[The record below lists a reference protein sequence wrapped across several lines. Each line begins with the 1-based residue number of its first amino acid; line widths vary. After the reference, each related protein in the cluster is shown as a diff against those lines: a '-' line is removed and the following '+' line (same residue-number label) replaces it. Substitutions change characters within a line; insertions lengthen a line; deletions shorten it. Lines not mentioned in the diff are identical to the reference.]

1 LKFLFIHTINRK
13 TNFKHYT
20 PMAQI
25 GNLTASASSVFNLDF
40 LPERFLIATTD
51 TDQPLSQISVVTSGT
66 QLFSITAAARI
77 RAVAKFDQGATLG
90 ADVKVPMWLKL
101 STGRINKQTTIN
113 VTNSGAGTESVEAV
127 STNISNIA
135 RRAVE
140 QSINAS
146 ANATF
151 DTFEALFYDPTNVL
165 RIQVIF
171 ANGYSDEY
179 TKNEIDALY
188 AAYHVAD
195 ADGRLNGLSV
205 IDSDSLGGQIA
216 QVTIYN
222 GSGGATVVLKTD
234 YVQL

>member
-1 LKFLFIHTINRK
+1 
-13 TNFKHYT
+13 
-20 PMAQI
+20 MALI
-25 GNLTASASSVFNLDF
+25 GNLVASSASVFNLDF
-40 LPERFLIATTD
+40 LPERFLIGTTD

-101 STGRINKQTTIN
+101 GTGRINKQTTIN
-113 VTNSGAGTESVEAV
+113 VTNSGAGTDAVQAV
-127 STNISNIA
+127 STNIGSIA

-140 QSINAS
+140 QSLNAS

-151 DTFEALFYDPTNVL
+151 NEFEALFYDPTHVL
-165 RIQVIF
+165 RVNITF
-171 ANGYSDEY
+171 ANGYVDEY
-179 TKNEIDALY
+179 TNNEINAY
-188 AAYHVAD
+188 FAAYHAAD
-195 ADGRLNGLSV
+195 ADGTLNALSC
-205 IDSDSLGGQIA
+205 IDSDSMGGQIA

-222 GSGGATVVLKTD
+222 GSGGATVVLKSD

>member
-1 LKFLFIHTINRK
+1 
-13 TNFKHYT
+13 
-20 PMAQI
+20 MAQI
-25 GNLTASASSVFNLDF
+25 GNLVASSASVFNLDF
-40 LPERFLIATTD
+40 LPERFLIGSTD

-66 QLFSITAAARI
+66 QLFSITSAARI

-113 VTNSGAGTESVEAV
+113 VTNSGAGTESVQAV
-127 STNISNIA
+127 STNISGIA

-165 RIQVIF
+165 RVNIVF
-171 ANGYSDEY
+171 ANGYVDEF
-179 TKNEIDALY
+179 TDKEINALY

-195 ADGRLNGLSV
+195 ADGLLNGLTC

>member
-1 LKFLFIHTINRK
+1 
-13 TNFKHYT
+13 
-20 PMAQI
+20 MAQI

-40 LPERFLIATTD
+40 LPERFLIASTD

-66 QLFSITAAARI
+66 QLFSITSAARV

-101 STGRINKQTTIN
+101 STGRVNKQTTIN

-127 STNISNIA
+127 STNISGIA

-195 ADGRLNGLSV
+195 ADGRLNGLSC

>member
-1 LKFLFIHTINRK
+1 
-13 TNFKHYT
+13 
-20 PMAQI
+20 MAQI
-25 GNLTASASSVFNLDF
+25 GNLVASSASVFNLDF
-40 LPERFLIATTD
+40 LPERFLIGSTD

-66 QLFSITAAARI
+66 QLFSITAATRI

-113 VTNSGAGTESVEAV
+113 VTNSGAGTESVQAV
-127 STNISNIA
+127 STNISGIA

-165 RIQVIF
+165 RVNIVF
-171 ANGYSDEY
+171 ANGYVDEY
-179 TKNEIDALY
+179 TDKEINALY

-195 ADGRLNGLSV
+195 ADGLLNGLSC

>member
-1 LKFLFIHTINRK
+1 MFIHTINRK

-66 QLFSITAAARI
+66 QLFSITAAARV
-77 RAVAKFDQGATLG
+77 RAVAKFDMGATLG

-101 STGRINKQTTIN
+101 STGRVNKQTTIN

-127 STNISNIA
+127 STNISAIA

>member
-1 LKFLFIHTINRK
+1 
-13 TNFKHYT
+13 
-20 PMAQI
+20 MAKI
-25 GNLTASASSVFNLDF
+25 GNLTASSSSVFNLDF
-40 LPERFLIATTD
+40 LPERFLIGTTD

-127 STNISNIA
+127 STNISAIA

-151 DTFEALFYDPTNVL
+151 DTFEGLFYDPTNVL
-165 RIQVIF
+165 RVNIVF
-171 ANGYSDEY
+171 ANGYVDEF
-179 TKNEIDALY
+179 TPQEINALY

-195 ADGRLNGLSV
+195 ADGLLNGLSC

>member
-1 LKFLFIHTINRK
+1 
-13 TNFKHYT
+13 
-20 PMAQI
+20 MAQI

-40 LPERFLIATTD
+40 LPERFLIAATD

-101 STGRINKQTTIN
+101 AVGRVNKQTTIN
-113 VTNSGAGTESVEAV
+113 VTNSGAGTEAVQAV
-127 STNISNIA
+127 STNIGSIA

-151 DTFEALFYDPTNVL
+151 DNFEGLFFDPTNVL
-165 RIQVIF
+165 RVNITY
-171 ANGYSDEY
+171 ANGYVDEY
-179 TKNEIDALY
+179 TPNEINALY
-188 AAYHVAD
+188 AAYHVSD
-195 ADGRLNGLSV
+195 ADGTLAGLSC
-205 IDSDSLGGQIA
+205 IDSDSGAGLIS

>member
-1 LKFLFIHTINRK
+1 
-13 TNFKHYT
+13 
-20 PMAQI
+20 MAQI
-25 GNLTASASSVFNLDF
+25 GNLVASSASVFNLDF
-40 LPERFLIATTD
+40 LPERFLIGSTD
-51 TDQPLSQISVVTSGT
+51 TDVPLSQISVVTSGT

-113 VTNSGAGTESVEAV
+113 VTNSGAGTESVQAV
-127 STNISNIA
+127 STNISGIA

-165 RIQVIF
+165 RVNIVF
-171 ANGYSDEY
+171 SNGYVDEY
-179 TKNEIDALY
+179 TDKEINALY
-188 AAYHVAD
+188 AAYHVSD
-195 ADGRLNGLSV
+195 ADGLLNGLSC

-234 YVQL
+234 YVAL

>member
-1 LKFLFIHTINRK
+1 
-13 TNFKHYT
+13 
-20 PMAQI
+20 MAQI
-25 GNLTASASSVFNLDF
+25 GNLVASSASVFNLDF
-40 LPERFLIATTD
+40 LPERFLIASTD

-77 RAVAKFDQGATLG
+77 RAVAKFDMGATLG

-113 VTNSGAGTESVEAV
+113 VTNSSTGTESVEAV
-127 STNISNIA
+127 STNISGIA

-171 ANGYSDEY
+171 ANGFSDEY

-195 ADGRLNGLSV
+195 ADGRLNALSC

>member
-1 LKFLFIHTINRK
+1 
-13 TNFKHYT
+13 
-20 PMAQI
+20 MAQI
-25 GNLTASASSVFNLDF
+25 GNLVASSASVFNLDF
-40 LPERFLIATTD
+40 LPERFLVGSTD

-66 QLFSITAAARI
+66 QLFSITSAARI

-113 VTNSGAGTESVEAV
+113 VTNSGAGTESVQAV
-127 STNISNIA
+127 STNISGIA

-165 RIQVIF
+165 RINIVF
-171 ANGYSDEY
+171 ANGYVDEY
-179 TKNEIDALY
+179 TDKEINAYY
-188 AAYHVAD
+188 AAYHVTD
-195 ADGRLNGLSV
+195 ADGLLNGLSC

>member
-1 LKFLFIHTINRK
+1 
-13 TNFKHYT
+13 
-20 PMAQI
+20 MAQI

-40 LPERFLIATTD
+40 LPERFLIASTD

-101 STGRINKQTTIN
+101 STGRVNKQTTIN

-127 STNISNIA
+127 STNISAIA

-165 RIQVIF
+165 RIQVNF

-195 ADGRLNGLSV
+195 ADGRLNGLSC
-205 IDSDSLGGQIA
+205 IDSDSLGGQIS

-222 GSGGATVVLKTD
+222 GAGGATVVLKTD

>member
-1 LKFLFIHTINRK
+1 
-13 TNFKHYT
+13 
-20 PMAQI
+20 MAQI

-40 LPERFLIATTD
+40 LPERFLVDATD

-77 RAVAKFDQGATLG
+77 RAVMGATLG
-90 ADVKVPMWLKL
+90 ADVKVPMWLKFA
-101 STGRINKQTTIN
+101 TGRINKQTTIN
-113 VTNSGAGTESVEAV
+113 VTNSGAGTEAVQAV
-127 STNISNIA
+127 STNISSIA

-151 DTFEALFYDPTNVL
+151 DTFEALFYDDTNVL
-165 RIQVIF
+165 RVQITF
-171 ANGYSDEY
+171 SNGFSDEY
-179 TKNEIDALY
+179 TPNEINALY

-195 ADGRLNGLSV
+195 ADGTLNGLSV

>member
-1 LKFLFIHTINRK
+1 
-13 TNFKHYT
+13 
-20 PMAQI
+20 MAQI
-25 GNLTASASSVFNLDF
+25 GSLTASASSVFNLDF
-40 LPERFLIATTD
+40 LPERFLIGQTD

-101 STGRINKQTTIN
+101 AVGRVNKQTTIN
-113 VTNSGAGTESVEAV
+113 VTNSGAGTEAVQAV
-127 STNISNIA
+127 STNMGNIA

-151 DTFEALFYDPTNVL
+151 DNFEGLFFDPTNVL
-165 RIQVIF
+165 RVQITF
-171 ANGYSDEY
+171 ANGYTDEY
-179 TKNEIDALY
+179 TPEEINALY

-195 ADGRLNGLSV
+195 ADGTLNALSC
-205 IDSDSLGGQIA
+205 IDSDSGAGLIS

>member
-1 LKFLFIHTINRK
+1 MFIHTINRK

-40 LPERFLIATTD
+40 LPERFLIASTD

-101 STGRINKQTTIN
+101 STGRINKQTSIN

-127 STNISNIA
+127 STNISSIA

>member
-1 LKFLFIHTINRK
+1 
-13 TNFKHYT
+13 
-20 PMAQI
+20 MAKI
-25 GNLTASASSVFNLDF
+25 GNLTASSSSVFNLDF
-40 LPERFLIATTD
+40 LPERFLIGTTD

-127 STNISNIA
+127 STNISGIA

-151 DTFEALFYDPTNVL
+151 DTFEGLFYDPTNVL
-165 RIQVIF
+165 RVNIVF
-171 ANGYSDEY
+171 ANGYVDEF
-179 TKNEIDALY
+179 TPQEINALY

-195 ADGRLNGLSV
+195 ADGLLNGLSC

>member
-1 LKFLFIHTINRK
+1 
-13 TNFKHYT
+13 
-20 PMAQI
+20 MAQI
-25 GNLTASASSVFNLDF
+25 GNLVASSASVFNLDF
-40 LPERFLIATTD
+40 LPERFLISSTD

-113 VTNSGAGTESVEAV
+113 VTNSGAGTESVQAV
-127 STNISNIA
+127 STNISGIA

-151 DTFEALFYDPTNVL
+151 DTFEALFYDPTYVSRLNIV
-165 RIQVIF
+165 F
-171 ANGYSDEY
+171 SNGYVDEY
-179 TKNEIDALY
+179 TTTEINALY

-195 ADGRLNGLSV
+195 ADGLLNGLSC

>member
-1 LKFLFIHTINRK
+1 
-13 TNFKHYT
+13 
-20 PMAQI
+20 MAQI
-25 GNLTASASSVFNLDF
+25 GNLVASSASVFNLDF
-40 LPERFLIATTD
+40 LPERFLIGSTD

-113 VTNSGAGTESVEAV
+113 VTNSGAGTESVQAV
-127 STNISNIA
+127 STNISGIA

-151 DTFEALFYDPTNVL
+151 DTFEALFYDPANVL
-165 RIQVIF
+165 RVNIVF
-171 ANGYSDEY
+171 ANGYVDEF
-179 TKNEIDALY
+179 TDKEINALY
-188 AAYHVAD
+188 AAYHVSD
-195 ADGRLNGLSV
+195 ADGLLNGLSC

>member
-1 LKFLFIHTINRK
+1 
-13 TNFKHYT
+13 
-20 PMAQI
+20 
-25 GNLTASASSVFNLDF
+25 
-40 LPERFLIATTD
+40 
-51 TDQPLSQISVVTSGT
+51 
-66 QLFSITAAARI
+66 
-77 RAVAKFDQGATLG
+77 
-90 ADVKVPMWLKL
+90 MWLKL

-113 VTNSGAGTESVEAV
+113 VTNSGAGTESVQAV
-127 STNISNIA
+127 STNISGIA

-165 RIQVIF
+165 RVNITF
-171 ANGYSDEY
+171 ANGYVDEY
-179 TKNEIDALY
+179 TDKEINALY
-188 AAYHVAD
+188 AAYHVSD
-195 ADGRLNGLSV
+195 ADGLLNGLSC

>member
-1 LKFLFIHTINRK
+1 
-13 TNFKHYT
+13 
-20 PMAQI
+20 MAQI
-25 GNLTASASSVFNLDF
+25 GNLVASSASVFNLDF
-40 LPERFLIATTD
+40 LPERFLIGGTD
-51 TDQPLSQISVVTSGT
+51 LDQPLSQISVVTSGT

-77 RAVAKFDQGATLG
+77 RAVAKFDMGATLG

-113 VTNSGAGTESVEAV
+113 VTNSAAGTEAVQAV
-127 STNISNIA
+127 STNISGIA

-165 RIQVIF
+165 RVNITF
-171 ANGYSDEY
+171 ANGFVDEF
-179 TKNEIDALY
+179 TDKEINALY

-195 ADGRLNGLSV
+195 ADGLLNGLTC

-222 GSGGATVVLKTD
+222 GSGGSTVVLKTD

>member
-1 LKFLFIHTINRK
+1 
-13 TNFKHYT
+13 
-20 PMAQI
+20 MAQI
-25 GNLTASASSVFNLDF
+25 GNLVASSASVFNLDF
-40 LPERFLIATTD
+40 LPERFLIGNTD

-113 VTNSGAGTESVEAV
+113 VTNSGAGTESVQAV
-127 STNISNIA
+127 STNISGIA

-165 RIQVIF
+165 RVNIVF
-171 ANGYSDEY
+171 ANGYVDEY
-179 TKNEIDALY
+179 TDKEINALY

-195 ADGRLNGLSV
+195 ADGLLNGLSC

-234 YVQL
+234 YVAL

>member
-1 LKFLFIHTINRK
+1 
-13 TNFKHYT
+13 
-20 PMAQI
+20 MAQI
-25 GNLTASASSVFNLDF
+25 GNLVASSASVFNLDF
-40 LPERFLIATTD
+40 LPERFLIGSTD

-113 VTNSGAGTESVEAV
+113 VTNSGAGTESVQAV
-127 STNISNIA
+127 STNISGIA

-165 RIQVIF
+165 RVNIVF
-171 ANGYSDEY
+171 ANGYVDEF
-179 TKNEIDALY
+179 TDKEINALY
-188 AAYHVAD
+188 AAYHVSD
-195 ADGRLNGLSV
+195 ADGLLNGLSC

>member
-1 LKFLFIHTINRK
+1 MKFLFIHTINRK

>member
-1 LKFLFIHTINRK
+1 
-13 TNFKHYT
+13 
-20 PMAQI
+20 MAQI
-25 GNLTASASSVFNLDF
+25 GNLVASSASVFNLDF
-40 LPERFLIATTD
+40 LPERFLVGSTD

-113 VTNSGAGTESVEAV
+113 VTNSGAGTESVQAV
-127 STNISNIA
+127 STNISGIA
-135 RRAVE
+135 RSAVE

-165 RIQVIF
+165 RVNIVF
-171 ANGYSDEY
+171 ANGYVDEY
-179 TKNEIDALY
+179 TDKEINALY
-188 AAYHVAD
+188 AAYHVTD
-195 ADGRLNGLSV
+195 ADGLLNGLSC

>member
-1 LKFLFIHTINRK
+1 
-13 TNFKHYT
+13 
-20 PMAQI
+20 MAQI

-40 LPERFLIATTD
+40 LPERFLVGGTD

-66 QLFSITAAARI
+66 QLFSITSAARI

-113 VTNSGAGTESVEAV
+113 VTNSGAGTESVQAV
-127 STNISNIA
+127 STNISGIA

-165 RIQVIF
+165 RVNITF
-171 ANGYSDEY
+171 ANGYVDEY
-179 TKNEIDALY
+179 TDKEINALY

-195 ADGRLNGLSV
+195 ADGLLNGLSC

>member
-1 LKFLFIHTINRK
+1 
-13 TNFKHYT
+13 
-20 PMAQI
+20 MAQI
-25 GNLTASASSVFNLDF
+25 GNLTASSSSVFNLDF
-40 LPERFLIATTD
+40 LPERFLVSGTD
-51 TDQPLSQISVVTSGT
+51 TDQPLSQLSVVTSGT

-90 ADVKVPMWLKL
+90 ADVKVPMWLKFG
-101 STGRINKQTTIN
+101 TGRVNKQTTIN
-113 VTNSGAGTESVEAV
+113 VTNSGAGTEAVQAV
-127 STNISNIA
+127 STNIGSIA

-151 DTFEALFYDPTNVL
+151 NNFEALFYDPTNVL
-165 RIQVIF
+165 RIQIIF
-171 ANGYSDEY
+171 ENGFSDEY
-179 TKNEIDALY
+179 TPNEIDALY
-188 AAYHVAD
+188 AAYHVSD
-195 ADGRLNGLSV
+195 ADGRLNGLSC
-205 IDSDSLGGQIA
+205 IDAASGAGVIA

>member
-1 LKFLFIHTINRK
+1 
-13 TNFKHYT
+13 
-20 PMAQI
+20 MAQI

-40 LPERFLIATTD
+40 LPERFLVAATD
-51 TDQPLSQISVVTSGT
+51 TDQPLSQISVVTSGI

-77 RAVAKFDQGATLG
+77 RALAKFDQGATLG
-90 ADVKVPMWLKL
+90 ADVKVPMWLKF
-101 STGRINKQTTIN
+101 STGRVNKQSTIQ
-113 VTNSGAGTESVEAV
+113 VVNSGAGTEAVQAV
-127 STNISNIA
+127 STNIGTIA

-151 DTFEALFYDPTNVL
+151 DNFEAIFYDPTNVL
-165 RIQVIF
+165 RINIQF
-171 ANGYSDEY
+171 ANGYVDEF
-179 TKNEIDALY
+179 TPNEVNALY

-195 ADGRLNGLSV
+195 ADGTLNGLQV
-205 IDSDSLGGQIA
+205 IDSESGAGMIS

-222 GSGGATVVLKTD
+222 GSGGSTVVLKTD

>member
-1 LKFLFIHTINRK
+1 
-13 TNFKHYT
+13 
-20 PMAQI
+20 MAQI

-40 LPERFLIATTD
+40 LPERFLIGQTD

-77 RAVAKFDQGATLG
+77 RAIAKFDQGATLG

-101 STGRINKQTTIN
+101 AVGRVNKATTIN
-113 VTNSGAGTESVEAV
+113 VTNSGAGTEAVFAV
-127 STNISNIA
+127 STGMNNIA

-140 QSINAS
+140 QSINPS

-151 DTFEALFYDPTNVL
+151 DNFEGLFFDPTHVL
-165 RIQVIF
+165 RVQVLF
-171 ANGYSDEY
+171 DNGFSDEY
-179 TKNEIDALY
+179 TPAELNALY

-195 ADGRLNGLSV
+195 ADGTLNGLTC
-205 IDSDSLGGQIA
+205 IDADSGAGIIT

-222 GSGGATVVLKTD
+222 GSGGSTVVLKSD
-234 YVQL
+234 YVAL

>member
-1 LKFLFIHTINRK
+1 
-13 TNFKHYT
+13 
-20 PMAQI
+20 MAQI
-25 GNLTASASSVFNLDF
+25 GNLVASSASVFNLDF
-40 LPERFLIATTD
+40 LPERFLIGSTD

-113 VTNSGAGTESVEAV
+113 VTNSGAGTESVQAV
-127 STNISNIA
+127 STNISGIA

-151 DTFEALFYDPTNVL
+151 DTFEALFYDPANVL
-165 RIQVIF
+165 RVNIVF
-171 ANGYSDEY
+171 ANGYVDEF
-179 TKNEIDALY
+179 TDKEINALY
-188 AAYHVAD
+188 AAYHVSD
-195 ADGRLNGLSV
+195 ADGLLNGLSC
-205 IDSDSLGGQIA
+205 IDSDSLGGQIM

-234 YVQL
+234 YVAL

>member
-1 LKFLFIHTINRK
+1 
-13 TNFKHYT
+13 
-20 PMAQI
+20 MAQI

-40 LPERFLIATTD
+40 LPERFLVSGTD
-51 TDQPLSQISVVTSGT
+51 TDQPLSQLSVVTSGT

-90 ADVKVPMWLKL
+90 ADVKVPMWLKFG
-101 STGRINKQTTIN
+101 TGRVNKQTTIN
-113 VTNSGAGTESVEAV
+113 VTNSGAGTEAVQAV
-127 STNISNIA
+127 STNIGSIA

-151 DTFEALFYDPTNVL
+151 NNFEALFYDPTNVL
-165 RIQVIF
+165 RIQIIF
-171 ANGYSDEY
+171 ENGFSDEY
-179 TKNEIDALY
+179 TPNEIDALY
-188 AAYHVAD
+188 AAYHVSD
-195 ADGRLNGLSV
+195 ADGRLNGLSC
-205 IDSDSLGGQIA
+205 IDAASGAGLIA

>member
-1 LKFLFIHTINRK
+1 
-13 TNFKHYT
+13 
-20 PMAQI
+20 M
-25 GNLTASASSVFNLDF
+25 
-40 LPERFLIATTD
+40 
-51 TDQPLSQISVVTSGT
+51 
-66 QLFSITAAARI
+66 
-77 RAVAKFDQGATLG
+77 GATLG
-90 ADVKVPMWLKL
+90 LDVKVPMWLKL

-127 STNISNIA
+127 STNISGIA

-151 DTFEALFYDPTNVL
+151 DTFEALFYDPANVL

-171 ANGYSDEY
+171 ANGFSDEY

-195 ADGRLNGLSV
+195 ADGRLNGLSC